1 MGAIGHRTQNFYYKP
16 DDPPVC
22 VLTTTS
28 VGLCKGQGC
37 TVCLKTTLHRL
48 TESEGEKVNTAE
60 GLNTWLSIRDQIFES
75 SWSMCFLRYLQHW
88 NDYKMKFTPVLM
100 RHPITVCS
108 LSVT

>member
-1 MGAIGHRTQNFYYKP
+1 MSAIGHRTQNFYYKP

-48 TESEGEKVNTAE
+48 TESEGEGEYCRGAKHMAR
-60 GLNTWLSIRDQIFES
+60 IRDQIFES

>member
-1 MGAIGHRTQNFYYKP
+1 MSAIGHRTQNFYYKP

-48 TESEGEKVNTAE
+48 TESEGEGEYCRGAKPMAR
-60 GLNTWLSIRDQIFES
+60 IRDQIFES